1 MTRRIR
7 LLKLLSFLAF
17 YLKEFIRCNIRVAR
31 DVLSPNPA
39 IRPGFVA
46 VPVGDLS
53 DLELLALA
61 NLITMT
67 PGTLTIDVSA
77 DRKTLFIHGMYVDDP
92 ETLRRELREQLEW
105 RILEITGRG
114 AAS

>member
-1 MTRRIR
+1 MKRRIR
-7 LLKLLSFLAF
+7 LLKLLSFLFF
-17 YLKEFIRCNIRVAR
+17 YLKEFVRCNIRVAR
-31 DVLSPNPA
+31 DVLSPKPA

-67 PGTLTIDVSA
+67 PGTLTLDVSA
-77 DRKTLFIHGMYVDDP
+77 DRKTLFVHGMYVDDP
-92 ETLRRELREQLEW
+92 DTLRRDVGQQLQA
-105 RILEITGRG
+105 RILEITGRR
-114 AAS
+114 AV